1 MRYVRHRFSI
11 ASVCLAVA
19 PILVLLRLH
28 LFLGRSP
35 RAFAVVGQGWLGRQT
50 QKKKELSFQTPAF
63 DGTKLSRNGKSML
76 KKIQAAEGWWQ
87 VAVLLRQYNGT
98 EIQVFNAA
106 MYKALRLGKHNEGAE
121 VYERACSLNV
131 SKQSATFTAAMTIQS
146 RLGNADAVR
155 LIWGE
160 AMSTCGLDA
169 IIASA
174 RIRAAAEEGDVIG
187 AATVLDDMKR
197 SGVDVDIGH
206 VTSAI
211 RACGAAGGQNHNAAK
226 YFFYSVLPEFKLQ
239 PNIIT
244 MNCFVAALRGAPL
257 GDILAA
263 GEAMTGWNIKPD
275 RVFIDT
281 LLATVLRKRPQE
293 RWSSAKQV
301 ADHVRRQE
309 ESRIAAAR
317 DALQEYKAQGIRL
330 SRFAVLV
337 DDGLRLLG
345 EKRFAL

>member
-1 MRYVRHRFSI
+1 
-11 ASVCLAVA
+11 
-19 PILVLLRLH
+19 
-28 LFLGRSP
+28 
-35 RAFAVVGQGWLGRQT
+35 
-50 QKKKELSFQTPAF
+50 
-63 DGTKLSRNGKSML
+63 
-76 KKIQAAEGWWQ
+76 
-87 VAVLLRQYNGT
+87 
-98 EIQVFNAA
+98 
-106 MYKALRLGKHNEGAE
+106 
-121 VYERACSLNV
+121 
-131 SKQSATFTAAMTIQS
+131 
-146 RLGNADAVR
+146 
-155 LIWGE
+155 
-160 AMSTCGLDA
+160 
-169 IIASA
+169 
-174 RIRAAAEEGDVIG
+174 
-187 AATVLDDMKR
+187 
-197 SGVDVDIGH
+197 
-206 VTSAI
+206 
-211 RACGAAGGQNHNAAK
+211 
-226 YFFYSVLPEFKLQ
+226 
-239 PNIIT
+239 

-263 GEAMTGWNIKPD
+263 GEAVTGWNIKPD